1 MQDIRQE
8 LGLLNSPTLL
18 ATFSEDDNGSIRIK
32 SAMGL
37 IIIVTDEGQIGTK
50 ARVRTYHQ
58 AIHTFV
64 MTFITHL
71 AMRDFALK
79 RFALQ
84 QLFGVRTGRLS
95 DGCQMSDHGNRHNR
109 EGKELV
115 YF

>member
-1 MQDIRQE
+1 VFLD
-8 LGLLNSPTLL
+8 SSTLL
-18 ATFSEDDNGSIRIK
+18 ATFPEDGNGSIRIK

-37 IIIVTDEGQIGTK
+37 VHIVTDEGQTGTK
-50 ARVRTYHQ
+50 ASVRTYHQ
-58 AIHTFV
+58 AIHNFI
-64 MTFITHL
+64 MTFITDL
-71 AMRDFALK
+71 AMRIFALK